1 MSFQVIKN
9 LTPKEKMR
17 KTQESIEWLKE
28 QKVWPDLDGIN
39 NTLLEV
45 QNLLHRLDTTI
56 HQEEELHLDISKL
69 STHIS
74 TLIQT
79 IKL

>member
-1 MSFQVIKN
+1 MSFQVVHN
-9 LTPKEKMR
+9 RTPKEKMR

-45 QNLLHRLDTTI
+45 QNLLHRLDQTI
-56 HQEEELHLDISKL
+56 HQEGQLHTDISKL
-69 STHIS
+69 STHIKD
-74 TLIQT
+74 LIQT

>member
-1 MSFQVIKN
+1 MGFEVIKN

-17 KTQESIEWLKE
+17 KTQESIDWLKE
-28 QKVWPDLDGIN
+28 QSLWPDLDGIN

-45 QNLLHRLDTTI
+45 QNLLHRLDNTI
-56 HQEEELHLDISKL
+56 HQEGQLHGDISKL
-69 STHIS
+69 TSHIS

>member
-1 MSFQVIKN
+1 MSFQVIHN
-9 LTPKEKMR
+9 RTPKEKMR

-28 QKVWPDLDGIN
+28 QKVWPDLEGIN

-45 QNLLHRLDTTI
+45 QNLLHRLDVTI
-56 HQEEELHLDISKL
+56 HQEEQLHTDISKL
-69 STHIS
+69 STHIKD
-74 TLIQT
+74 LIQT

>member
-1 MSFQVIKN
+1 MSFQVVKN
-9 LTPKEKMR
+9 RTPKEKMW

-28 QKVWPDLDGIN
+28 QKVWPDLDAIN

-45 QNLLHRLDTTI
+45 QNLLHRLDQTI
-56 HQEEELHLDISKL
+56 HQEGQLHTDIGKL
-69 STHIS
+69 TSHIKE
-74 TLIQT
+74 LIQT

>member
-1 MSFQVIKN
+1 MGFEVIKN

-17 KTQESIEWLKE
+17 KTQESIDWLKE
-28 QKVWPDLDGIN
+28 QKIWPDLDAIN

-45 QNLLHRLDTTI
+45 QNLLHRLDNTI
-56 HQEEELHLDISKL
+56 HQEAQLHTDISKL
-69 STHIS
+69 TSHIS

>member
-1 MSFQVIKN
+1 MSFEVVKN

-28 QKVWPDLDGIN
+28 QKVWPDLDTIN

-45 QNLLHRLDTTI
+45 QNLLHRLDQTI

-69 STHIS
+69 TSHIS

-79 IKL
+79 IRL

>member
-1 MSFQVIKN
+1 MSFEVKIN
-9 LTPKEKMR
+9 RSPKEKMR
-17 KTQESIEWLKE
+17 KTEESIDWLKE
-28 QKVWPDLDGIN
+28 QNLWPDLDQIN

-45 QNLLHRLDTTI
+45 QNLLHRLDQTI
-56 HQEEELHLDISKL
+56 HQEGQLHTDISKL

>member
-1 MSFQVIKN
+1 MAFEIVKN
-9 LTPKEKMR
+9 LSSRDKMR
-17 KTQESIEWLKE
+17 KTQESIQWLKD
-28 QKVWPDLDGIN
+28 QDIWPDLDGIN

-45 QNLLHRLDTTI
+45 QNLLHRLDNTI
-56 HQEEELHLDISKL
+56 HQEGQLHSDISKL

-74 TLIQT
+74 QLIQT

>member
-1 MSFQVIKN
+1 MSFEIIKK
-9 LTPKEKMR
+9 LSSSQKIR
-17 KTQESIEWLKE
+17 KTEESIAWLKE

-45 QNLLHRLDTTI
+45 QNLLHRLDQTI
-56 HQEEELHLDISKL
+56 HQEGQLHTDISKL
-69 STHIS
+69 TGHIKD
-74 TLIQT
+74 LIQK

>member
-1 MSFQVIKN
+1 MSFQVIHN
-9 LTPKEKMR
+9 RTPKEKMR

-28 QKVWPDLDGIN
+28 QKAWPDLDGIN

-45 QNLLHRLDTTI
+45 QNLLHRLDQTI
-56 HQEEELHLDISKL
+56 HQEEQLHTDISKL
-69 STHIS
+69 STHIK
-74 TLIQT
+74 TLIET

>member
-1 MSFQVIKN
+1 MSFEIKIN
-9 LTPKEKMR
+9 RTPKEKMR
-17 KTQESIEWLKE
+17 KTEESIQWLKE
-28 QKVWPDLDGIN
+28 QSLWPDLDGIN

-45 QNLLHRLDTTI
+45 QNLLHRLDQTI
-56 HQEEELHLDISKL
+56 HQEEELHTDISKL
-69 STHIS
+69 TSHIS